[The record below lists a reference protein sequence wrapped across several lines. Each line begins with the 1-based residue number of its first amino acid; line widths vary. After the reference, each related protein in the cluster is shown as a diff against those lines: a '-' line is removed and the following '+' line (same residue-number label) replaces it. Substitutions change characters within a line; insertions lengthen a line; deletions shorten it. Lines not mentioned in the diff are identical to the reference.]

1 MNIHPTQLSI
11 SDEGD
16 LNIQWNDG
24 VHHSIPLQVLRK
36 ACPCASCREKMQNE
50 VNSTPELLPVLAVEE
65 TRPLKI
71 QAMRTV
77 GNYAY
82 AIAFS
87 DGHDTGI
94 YTIEFL
100 RALGDEDAEWQDL
113 SGEAQPGREPR
124 AASASAVVGRWYILL
139 QQQRDILGAV

>member
-36 ACPCASCREKMQNE
+36 ACPCASCREKLQNE
-50 VNSTPELLPVLAVEE
+50 LNSTPELLPVLAVEE

-82 AIAFS
+82 AIAFR

-100 RALGDEDAEWQDL
+100 RALGDAKPSTD
-113 SGEAQPGREPR
+113 
-124 AASASAVVGRWYILL
+124 
-139 QQQRDILGAV
+139 